1 MAGKI
6 KNSDIDEVKARIN
19 IADIVGEYVVLKPS
33 SVGSLKGLCP
43 FHDEKS
49 PSFNVRPS
57 QGFYHCF
64 GCGEGGDVYKFVQQ
78 LESITFTE
86 AVERMAAKIGYTL
99 TYEAG
104 GKDEPTSNLRSRILE
119 ANVFTAEFYQSQLA
133 TEAGTTARDFLAA
146 RGFDA
151 AAIEHFGIGFS
162 PKTWSSLTDFLKSKG
177 FSIDELVAGGLSA
190 QSDKGGYDKFRGRV
204 MWPIRDAG
212 GAVIGF
218 GARKLFDDDNGPKY
232 LNTSDTPV
240 YHKSQV
246 LYGIDLARK
255 DITKRQQVVVVEG
268 YTDVMACHL
277 AGITTAVATCGTA
290 FGDEHIKI
298 LNRML
303 TGSTTPAEV
312 IFTFDPDAAGQKAAM
327 RAFEDSHKF
336 AAHTFVAIGPNGLD
350 PSDLRQQ
357 KGNEAV
363 VEMIGTKRP
372 LFEFAIRQKLAQ
384 FNLDTLEGRVSAA
397 RAAAPVIAGIKDE
410 ALRPAYARELAGWV
424 SLPADEVARIVAEA
438 NRAHKATAVA
448 AMRTD
453 SQGRNSAGSGSG
465 YASAATASA
474 AASGSESG
482 AELGATS
489 APANSLPQPAAFA
502 PINLSDPT
510 NIVDRQ
516 TLEVLVQC
524 PQSFN
529 QGQLARL
536 AGVGMSAPAHNAIL
550 QALVAALS
558 RQSDTWLGRIQQAVD
573 PALQQLLLSI
583 AAKELP
589 VLTEEQLKAYST
601 GVVTK
606 AMDRALTRE
615 KAEALAKLRRTDA
628 ATDPNGYREVQQLL
642 VELEAERR
650 ALQGI

>member
-6 KNSDIDEVKARIN
+6 RSSDIDEVKARIN
-19 IADIVGEYVVLKPS
+19 IADVVGEYVVLKPA

-64 GCGEGGDVYKFVQQ
+64 GCGEGGDVYKFIQQ

-86 AVERMAAKIGYTL
+86 AVEKLAAKIGFTL
-99 TYEAG
+99 TYESG
-104 GKDEPTSNLRSRILE
+104 GKDEPTSGIRNRILE
-119 ANVFTAEFYQSQLA
+119 ANGLAAEYYQQQLL
-133 TEAGTTARDFLAA
+133 TPGGETAREFLKG
-146 RGFDA
+146 RGFDQA
-151 AAIEHFGIGFS
+151 AVDHFSIGFS
-162 PKTWSSLTDFLKSKG
+162 PKGWSNLTDYLKTKG
-177 FSIDELVAGGLSA
+177 FTIDELVTGGLA
-190 QSDKGGYDKFRGRV
+190 AHSDKGGYDKFRGRV

-255 DITKRQQVVVVEG
+255 DITKKQQVVVVEG

-277 AGITTAVATCGTA
+277 AGVTTAVATCGTA
-290 FGDEHIKI
+290 FGDDHIKI

-303 TGSTTPAEV
+303 TNDSTPAEV

-336 AAHTFVAIGPNGLD
+336 AAHTFVAIGPDGLD

-357 KGNEAV
+357 KGDEAV
-363 VEMIGTKRP
+363 VQMISTKRP
-372 LFEFAIRQKLAQ
+372 LFEFAIRQKLSLHDL
-384 FNLDTLEGRVSAA
+384 NTLEGRVSAV

-424 SLPADEVARIVAEA
+424 SLPTDEVARIVAEA
-438 NRAHKATAVA
+438 SKTHKAGAVA
-448 AMRTD
+448 GMRTD
-453 SQGRNSAGSGSG
+453 AGSRANADSQF
-465 YASAATASA
+465 APSQA
-474 AASGSESG
+474 
-482 AELGATS
+482 
-489 APANSLPQPAAFA
+489 APAQTPAGEQADPGMPGPVA
-502 PINLSDPT
+502 YPPVNLSDPI

-524 PQSFN
+524 PQGFN
-529 QGQLARL
+529 QGQLARI
-536 AGVGMSAPAHNAIL
+536 AANGMSAPAHNAIL
-550 QALVAALS
+550 QALVGALS
-558 RQSDTWLGRIQQAVD
+558 ADADTWIGRIQQVLD
-573 PALQQLLLSI
+573 PALQQTLLAI
-583 AAKELP
+583 GAKPLP
-589 VLTEEQLKAYST
+589 VATDEQLQAYAV
-601 GVVTK
+601 GVVKK
-606 AMDRALTRE
+606 AMERALAHE
-615 KAEALAKLRRTDA
+615 KAQALAELRRTDA
-628 ATDPNGYREVQQLL
+628 AADPNAHREIQQRLVQ
-642 VELEAERR
+642 LEAERR
-650 ALQGI
+650 ALQGE